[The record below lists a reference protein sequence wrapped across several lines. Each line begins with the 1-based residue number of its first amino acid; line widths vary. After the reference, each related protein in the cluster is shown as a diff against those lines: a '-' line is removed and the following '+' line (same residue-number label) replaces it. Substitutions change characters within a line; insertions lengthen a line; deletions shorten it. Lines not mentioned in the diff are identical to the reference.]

1 MLVDDLVQYVGNH
14 FQYMYPDL
22 LYKKT
27 GNSEAELEYDDVCS
41 SFLFW
46 ISTFFRYMSF
56 SQFKNPVTP

>member
-1 MLVDDLVQYVGNH
+1 MLVDDLVKYVGNH
-14 FQYMYPDL
+14 FQYSDL
-22 LYKKT
+22 LYKR
-27 GNSEAELEYDDVCS
+27 GNSEAELEYDDVCN

>member
-1 MLVDDLVQYVGNH
+1 LWEMLVDDLVKYVGNH
-14 FQYMYPDL
+14 FQYSDL
-22 LYKKT
+22 LYKR